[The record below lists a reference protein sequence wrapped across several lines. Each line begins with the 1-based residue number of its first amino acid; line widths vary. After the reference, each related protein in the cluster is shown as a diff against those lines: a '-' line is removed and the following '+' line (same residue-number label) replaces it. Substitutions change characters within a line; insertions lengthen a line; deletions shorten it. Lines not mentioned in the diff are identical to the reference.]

1 MTDELLFLQVSEIKE
16 KMRALTFLSQQLTQQ
31 GYVTEGFTDAIIARE
46 AVFPTGLQFEDYGVA
61 IPHTDSDYVRETK
74 IAIMTLKEP
83 VPFIQMTTE
92 NQTVEVRV
100 IIMLAIKDAHT
111 QLDMLQRIIG
121 FLQDPETVSTLLSY
135 SAEQKEDVLQLLSHF
150 HII

>member
-1 MTDELLFLQVSEIKE
+1 M
-16 KMRALTFLSQQLTQQ
+16 SQQLTQQ

-83 VPFIQMTTE
+83 VPFIQIVLKT
-92 NQTVEVRV
+92 R
-100 IIMLAIKDAHT
+100 L
-111 QLDMLQRIIG
+111 LRYG
-121 FLQDPETVSTLLSY
+121 LLSC
-135 SAEQKEDVLQLLSHF
+135 LLLRMHT
-150 HII
+150 HN

>member
-1 MTDELLFLQVSEIKE
+1 MTDELLFLNVSEIKGKKE
-16 KMRALTFLSQQLTQQ
+16 ALTFLSQQLTQK
-31 GYVTEGFTDAIIARE
+31 GYVTEEFTDAIISRE
-46 AVFPTGLQFEDYGVA
+46 AIFPTGLQFEHYGVA

-83 VPFIQMTTE
+83 VSFIQMATE
-92 NQTVEVRV
+92 DQAVDVRV
-100 IIMLAIKDAHT
+100 IIMLAIKEAHA

-121 FLQDPETVSTLLSY
+121 FLQDPERVSKLLSY
-135 SAEQKEDVLQLLSHF
+135 SEKQKEEVLQLLSIF